1 MGGRGGRDIHLTLHV
16 ENLLYDLS
24 PPQPDRQGHALRFM
38 STASSNVELRKDPD
52 DDLRIVREAVKFV
65 EAQTKDLEEQG
76 GSWKHYICGHSL
88 GGATASCVAVAL
100 PDTITQ

>member
-1 MGGRGGRDIHLTLHV
+1 
-16 ENLLYDLS
+16 
-24 PPQPDRQGHALRFM
+24 M